1 MKRHRISTRGLLIL
15 VTCAFLGSVLLLSAL
30 AVYLDRNGVRPK
42 EDAVS
47 ASFYLKGPYFYQE
60 EFTDEF
66 YVKVEG
72 KQGIAD
78 LRALE
83 KNVKNLT
90 LKEYTSLVIWEGT
103 FTYAKADGTKDKRTY
118 RKSGISKDVNKFLD
132 MYYKQ

>member
-30 AVYLDRNGVRPK
+30 AAYLDRNGVRPQ

-47 ASFYLKGPYFYQE
+47 ASFYLKGPYSYQE

-66 YVKVEG
+66 YVTVDSE
-72 KQGIAD
+72 QGIAD

-90 LKEYTSLVIWEGT
+90 LREYTSLIVWEGT
-103 FTYAKADGTKDKRTY
+103 FTYTKADGTKEQRTY
-118 RKSGISKDVNKFLD
+118 RKTGISKDVNKFLD
-132 MYYKQ
+132 KYYKQ